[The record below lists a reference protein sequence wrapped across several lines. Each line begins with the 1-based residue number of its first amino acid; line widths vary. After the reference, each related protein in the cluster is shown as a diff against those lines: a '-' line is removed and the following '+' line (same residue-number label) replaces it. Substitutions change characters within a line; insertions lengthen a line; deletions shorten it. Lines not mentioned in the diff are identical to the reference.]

1 MTSLLGGCY
10 THPYSAFL
18 LIRDEE
24 GNKSA
29 NFVVVR

>member
-10 THPYSAFL
+10 TDAYSAFL
-18 LIRDEE
+18 LFCDEG